1 MSAFLGDRLSGLTWL
16 VEGAAAGA
24 PVLVSSAAGSAAT
37 TRSDFCVT
45 CSLLLEGTQLL
56 DVPGCAAFTLGP
68 VTTSPK
74 CCKKRQSTIEHLVLS
89 HV

>member
-24 PVLVSSAAGSAAT
+24 PVLVSSAAA
-37 TRSDFCVT
+37 TRSDFGVT

-74 CCKKRQSTIEHLVLS
+74 CCKKRQSSIEHLVLS